1 MSEVVRKVVEE
12 EVEKMQRKTIL
23 LVVDTKLK
31 GIISPGNWRTV
42 TSKSIYA
49 TSIIGSCKI
58 GAGSRNILQECLGES
73 SKSSHNSQ

>member
-42 TSKSIYA
+42 TSKSIY
-49 TSIIGSCKI
+49 TI
-58 GAGSRNILQECLGES
+58 
-73 SKSSHNSQ
+73 